1 MFVQGLVS
9 DSTATMKGGRGLMI
23 AGVHASVESTL
34 ERLLGYKPVKAGEE
48 TVIEVTSSALPRNAD
63 VKSCR
68 ATLRAGGASAISS
81 LQIAAL
87 SSKPTTTG
95 VTITGPDKVEKAYT
109 VDVAAPDRPRNVTVR
124 LDGGDVFFRFGD
136 VLTND
141 SYELPDFATQLNA
154 YLDQYKGGVP
164 VRLRFLLTS
173 DAAGSADIVL
183 GEPTFARIQTQTWT
197 NQADGTTSVDRNFEL
212 DYGDVRDV
220 ELLPLPADDS
230 QRRLVAVS
238 VDATG
243 EFGPERSLG
252 DASMAFVGPEFA
264 TIDADFGAAQA
275 LRPEIDAQVV
285 SLALVLHATKPGS
298 VYAALYADADG
309 LPDMARPALGET
321 QLTVATSDGPQ
332 WSYADLSAPVALPRG
347 QLVWMV
353 CRGIQGDAQ
362 LAVSRGSLTLLEQL
376 RVSRG
381 GRIWRTLS
389 PNEPEP
395 AKALVRLIYAPGRE
409 NGVSA
414 TTLVFRSA
422 ASGTTYASVPLE
434 PTAQPTTLRVP
445 LTGVQANEVV
455 RAEVHSAAR
464 GTLTLASLFQEYQ

>member
-1 MFVQGLVS
+1 MLAQGLLS
-9 DSTATMKGGRGLMI
+9 DSTATMRGGRGLLI
-23 AGVHASVESTL
+23 QGVHASVEATV
-34 ERLLGYKPVKAGEE
+34 ERLFGYRVAVKPGEE
-48 TVIEVTSSALPRNAD
+48 TVIDLTVSTLPRNAD
-63 VKSCR
+63 VKTCR
-68 ATLRAGGASAISS
+68 AALLAGGPSPIT
-81 LQIAAL
+81 IAAQ
-87 SSKPTTTG
+87 SSEPATTG
-95 VTITGPDKVEKAYT
+95 VAITGPDNVRKPYEVE
-109 VDVAAPDRPRNVTVR
+109 VSAPARPRNVTLR
-124 LDGGDVFFRFGD
+124 LEGGDVFFRFGD
-136 VLTND
+136 LLTNGR
-141 SYELPDFATQLNA
+141 YELPDFAPQLNA

-173 DAAGSADIVL
+173 DSEGSADVEM
-183 GEPTFARIQTQTWT
+183 GDVTFARIQTQTWT

-220 ELLPLPADDS
+220 ELLPLPSDGS
-230 QRRLVAVS
+230 ERRLVAVS
-238 VDATG
+238 IDATG

-252 DASMAFVGPEFA
+252 DASLAFVGPEFA

-285 SLALVLHATKPGS
+285 SLALVLHATKPAS
-298 VYAALYADADG
+298 VYAALYGDAAG
-309 LPDMARPALGET
+309 RPDMARPALGET
-321 QLTVATSDGPQ
+321 QLTLATSDGAQ
-332 WSYADLSAPVALPRG
+332 WSYADLSGPVALRAG
-347 QLVWMV
+347 ELVWMV

-362 LAVSRGSLTLLEQL
+362 LAVSRGSLTLLDQL

-389 PNEPEP
+389 HNEREP
-395 AKALVRLIYAPGRE
+395 AKALVRLIYAPGPE
-409 NGVSA
+409 NGISA